1 VSLSRRE
8 ANVFACLADTVIA
21 PGGPLPALGR
31 TDTVAFLDA
40 YLDTVPRINRA
51 GVRALLLALELG
63 PLPLGYGA
71 RLRRLEPD
79 RRLAYL
85 DRLDRGPAHPA
96 VQAVEAMAKLAY
108 YGDTGV
114 MGTLGYDP
122 DAVVARGRALR
133 AQEGRW

>member
-1 VSLSRRE
+1 MSLSRRE
-8 ANVFACLADTVIA
+8 VNVFACLADTVIA

-40 YLDTVPRINRA
+40 YLDTAPRLNRA
-51 GVRALLLALELG
+51 GVRALLIALELG
-63 PLPLGYGA
+63 PLALGFGA

-79 RRLAYL
+79 QRLAYL
-85 DRLDRGPAHPA
+85 RRVDRSPAHA
-96 VQAVEAMAKLAY
+96 ALQAVEAMAKLAY
-108 YGDTGV
+108 YGDVGV
-114 MGTLGYDP
+114 MRTLGYDP